1 MRTEATRGPPGAAG
15 PLGGWDYIQTATP
28 SQASLGWCHDPGGVG
43 LAVSMLNVF

>member
-28 SQASLGWCHDPGGVG
+28 SQASLWAGVMTRAACG
-43 LAVSMLNVF
+43 